1 MQTIVERLRESTSLK
16 AAVIGFLILVLLIP
30 VAMTIGV
37 IEDRIAVHEAAR
49 HEMMRSWGE
58 AQQVAGPV
66 LVIPGTARRM
76 TTSESHLIDT
86 RLVVVPRE
94 LRYEATIDPEIRK
107 RGIHEF
113 PVYRASVRVS
123 GVLELPTAPDAGV
136 GMESL
141 DLSGAYVAFAI
152 RDPRALTTTPELNV
166 GNTSI
171 GFVAGGRRITA
182 LPPQLVAPVGTLL
195 ADGADTIAFTV
206 DLEFNGTD
214 SLAFVPLGDR
224 TGVTVSSTWPDPS
237 FSGTQLPR
245 THEISGDG
253 FTAGWEVSEFARPA
267 PSAWVDGTVDESLL
281 AGSAFGVDL
290 YMGVGLY
297 EQSLRAAR
305 YAVLF
310 VGLSFVAYFLFETLG
325 QLRLHPLQYLLVGFA
340 NVLFYLLLLSLA
352 EHSGFGIAYLF
363 GAVASSSLIV
373 GYSRTVLAS
382 DRRALLMA
390 GLLFALYGYLYLVLR
405 AETFAMLAGALGLWV
420 ILGTVMYLTRKIDW
434 YRGGEA

>member
-1 MQTIVERLRESTSLK
+1 M
-16 AAVIGFLILVLLIP
+16 
-30 VAMTIGV
+30 
-37 IEDRIAVHEAAR
+37 
-49 HEMMRSWGE
+49 
-58 AQQVAGPV
+58 
-66 LVIPGTARRM
+66 
-76 TTSESHLIDT
+76 
-86 RLVVVPRE
+86 
-94 LRYEATIDPEIRK
+94 
-107 RGIHEF
+107 
-113 PVYRASVRVS
+113 RVS
-123 GVLELPTAPDAGV
+123 GVLELPAAPDAGV

-182 LPPQLVAPVGTLL
+182 LPPQLVAPIGTLL

-214 SLAFVPLGDR
+214 SLAFVPMGDR

-352 EHSGFGIAYLF
+352 EHSGFGIAYLL